1 MTDRLHCRKYATAC
15 QASRGFRRRRW
26 RSSSRGDK
34 GGGGGLSH
42 IGPNPAETH
51 RRAPLVPT
59 LPIARH
65 YRTDNTQ
72 PVARHMARRFR
83 SPGVCQAATIGLA
96 CVMLLSSPHAAVTQ
110 RRTGAIAGRLVDHES
125 HSPIRGAHIALLGT
139 LRGVASDSEG
149 RFARDSLSA
158 GNYVLQV
165 RAIGYVGASWV
176 VQLAEGEVH
185 TDVFELER
193 LPVLLDPVAVE
204 RRPSFAEERRRDFER
219 RRAAGRGYFLTEEQ
233 IARAGPRTLGD
244 LFRSVPGVRMQ
255 CRGSTAGCRL
265 RMARAPRECSPDFVV
280 DGFPATYSTSL
291 DMPTIGIIGIEVYR
305 TLSETP
311 LDFLRIGNQCGTIV
325 IWTRSGP
332 G

>member
-1 MTDRLHCRKYATAC
+1 
-15 QASRGFRRRRW
+15 
-26 RSSSRGDK
+26 
-34 GGGGGLSH
+34 
-42 IGPNPAETH
+42 
-51 RRAPLVPT
+51 
-59 LPIARH
+59 
-65 YRTDNTQ
+65 
-72 PVARHMARRFR
+72 MARRFR
-83 SPGVCQAATIGLA
+83 SPGVFQAATIGLA

-125 HSPIRGAHIALLGT
+125 HSPIRGPHIALLGT